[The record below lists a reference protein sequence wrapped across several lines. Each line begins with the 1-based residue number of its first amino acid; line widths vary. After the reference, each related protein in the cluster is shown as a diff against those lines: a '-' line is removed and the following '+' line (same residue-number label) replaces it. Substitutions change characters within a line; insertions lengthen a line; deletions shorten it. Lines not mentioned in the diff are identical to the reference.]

1 MKKILIFLIL
11 FSPLLLCGCFDS
23 REVDDM
29 TYVMAVGA
37 EKGAYTFQLALPL
50 NISGDKEAD
59 AEQEDEA
66 FSLYSVKI
74 FEDDFNLA
82 TDKLNSK
89 ISKTA
94 DLSHAALFVFST
106 ELAKE
111 GLNGFYETLSQIE
124 IRPSAYLTV
133 ADNPEEFL
141 KSVSSPFELNP
152 AKYYEMLYSNGNQS
166 FYESLT
172 VHDFLTKDTLVM
184 PISESSGSE
193 KGCIVLKNKK
203 AVMELKPDEV
213 FYYRILKGN
222 LPLSHIKTSG
232 GTYEIKSSSPTD
244 ISYGNSKAHI
254 KLYLNGNEK
263 TKYKITKGCEN
274 LINKTKKEGIDL
286 LCIKDK
292 ARLRFLTM
300 EAFNSFDFDI
310 KNVNFQL
317 EAIYE

>member
-1 MKKILIFLIL
+1 MKKLLTFLIFL
-11 FSPLLLCGCFDS
+11 SPLFLSGCFDS

-50 NISGDKEAD
+50 NIAGDKEAD

-74 FEDDFNLA
+74 FEDDFKLA
-82 TDKLNSK
+82 ADKLNSK

-111 GLNGFYETLSQIE
+111 GLEKFQETLSAIE

-152 AKYYEMLYSNGNQS
+152 AKYYEMLYSNENQS
-166 FYESLT
+166 FFESLT
-172 VHDFLTKDTLVM
+172 VHDFLTKDTLVI

-193 KGCIVLKNKK
+193 QGCLVLKNKK
-203 AVMELKPDEV
+203 AVMKLDPTEI
-213 FYYRILKGN
+213 FYLRILKGN
-222 LPLSHIKTSG
+222 LPLSHIKTPG
-232 GTYEIKSSSPTD
+232 GTFEVESASPTS
-244 ISYGNSKAHI
+244 ISCDGSKAYI
-254 KLYLNGNEK
+254 KLHLRGNEK
-263 TKYKITKGCEN
+263 TKYRVLKGCQA
-274 LINKTKKEGIDL
+274 LIDKTKDNGIDL
-286 LCIKDK
+286 LRVKDK
-292 ARLRFLTM
+292 TRYRFLTL

-310 KNVNFQL
+310 KNISFYPEV
-317 EAIYE
+317 IYE